1 MTPFKTLVAA
11 AFVASIGA
19 GAAFA
24 DPPHCPPGQA
34 KKGNCVLWY
43 DDGYWRDYRD
53 EQRAY
58 DEGFRDGR
66 REGRLQARWE
76 IGHRLPDDVDYV
88 VVRDYDRYHLRAPP
102 RGHYYAEVDGRI
114 LLIQAATQMVL
125 DALSRR

>member
-43 DDGYWRDYRD
+43 DDGYWRDYRSED
-53 EQRAY
+53 RAY
-58 DEGFRDGR
+58 EQGYRDGR
-66 REGRLQARWE
+66 RQAHWE
-76 IGHRLPDDVDYV
+76 IGHRLPRDVNYIV
-88 VVRDYDRYHLRAPP
+88 IRDYDRYHLRPPP
-102 RGHYYAEVDGRI
+102 RGHYYVEVDGRI
-114 LLIQAATQMVL
+114 LIIQAATQIVL
-125 DALSRR
+125 DALIRR

>member
-43 DDGYWRDYRD
+43 DDGYWRDYRSD
-53 EQRAY
+53 DRVYEQGY
-58 DEGFRDGR
+58 RDGR
-66 REGRLQARWE
+66 RDARWE
-76 IGHRLPDDVDYV
+76 IGRALPRGVDYV
-88 VVRDYDRYHLRAPP
+88 VIRDYDRYRLRPPP
-102 RGHYYAEVDGRI
+102 RGHYYVEVDGRI
-114 LLIQAATQMVL
+114 LIIQAATQIVL
-125 DALSRR
+125 DALIRR

>member
-43 DDGYWRDYRD
+43 DDGYWRDYRGED
-53 EQRAY
+53 RAY
-58 DEGFRDGR
+58 EQGYRDGR
-66 REGRLQARWE
+66 RDAHWE
-76 IGHRLPDDVDYV
+76 IGRALPRGVDYV
-88 VVRDYDRYHLRAPP
+88 VIRDYDRYHLRPPP
-102 RGHYYAEVDGRI
+102 RGHYYVEVDGRI
-114 LLIQAATQMVL
+114 LIIQAATQIVL
-125 DALSRR
+125 DALTRR

>member
-43 DDGYWRDYRD
+43 DDGYWRDYRSND
-53 EQRAY
+53 RAY
-58 DEGFRDGR
+58 EQGYRDGR
-66 REGRLQARWE
+66 RDARWE
-76 IGHRLPDDVDYV
+76 IGRALPRGVDYV
-88 VVRDYDRYHLRAPP
+88 VIRDYDRYHLRPP
-102 RGHYYAEVDGRI
+102 WCRLQAQPLLGRW
-114 LLIQAATQMVL
+114 
-125 DALSRR
+125 

>member
-1 MTPFKTLVAA
+1 MTLFKTLVAA

-58 DEGFRDGR
+58 NEGFRDGR
-66 REGRLQARWE
+66 REGREQARWE
-76 IGHRLPDDVDYV
+76 IGRRLSDDVDYIV
-88 VVRDYDRYHLRAPP
+88 IRDYDRYHLRPPP

-114 LLIQAATQMVL
+114 LMIQAATQIVL

>member
-43 DDGYWRDYRD
+43 DDGYWRDYRSED
-53 EQRAY
+53 RAY
-58 DEGFRDGR
+58 EQGYRDGR
-66 REGRLQARWE
+66 RDARWE
-76 IGHRLPDDVDYV
+76 IGRALPRGVDYV
-88 VVRDYDRYHLRAPP
+88 VIRDYDRYHLRPPP
-102 RGHYYAEVDGRI
+102 RGHYYVEVDGRI
-114 LLIQAATQMVL
+114 LIIQAATQIVL
-125 DALSRR
+125 DALTRR